1 MLLKWFSFNLEIPNK
16 YHSKMKTIK
25 FIILLLPFLCF
36 SQQENIKAL
45 DINLTNYEYPF
56 PVQFLELSNQQ
67 QNLKMAYIDIKPEK
81 YNNKN
86 IVLLHGKNFNGA
98 YWETTIKALTKEGFR
113 VIVPD
118 QIGFGKSSKPD
129 HFQYTFQQFAQNTKK
144 LLDHL
149 GIEKTTILG
158 HSMGGMLATRFA
170 LMYPET
176 TEKLVLEN
184 PIGLEDWKL
193 IVPYK
198 PVDWWYESELKQ
210 NYQNI
215 KSYQMANYYD
225 GKWNADFQK
234 WAELGAGWTSAPDY
248 AKVAWNS
255 ALMYDMIFTQPV
267 LYEFKNIKSPTLLI
281 IGTRDK
287 TAIGKPL
294 VSEEIRKTMGNYLE
308 LGKKTQKAIPNSN
321 LVEVPNTGHL
331 PHIESFDQFIKPLI
345 VFLK

>member
-1 MLLKWFSFNLEIPNK
+1 MKTLKLLLLLIPLFSFSQEEK
-16 YHSKMKTIK
+16 IK
-25 FIILLLPFLCF
+25 QF
-36 SQQENIKAL
+36 
-45 DINLTNYEYPF
+45 DINLSNYEYPF
-56 PVQFLELSNQQ
+56 PVKFFELSNQRQ
-67 QNLKMAYIDIKPEK
+67 LLKMAYMDITPAN
-81 YNNKN
+81 YNHRN
-86 IVLLHGKNFNGA
+86 IILFHGKNFNGA

-129 HFQYTFQQFAQNTKK
+129 NFQYTFQQFAENTKK
-144 LLDHL
+144 LLEHL
-149 GIEKTTILG
+149 GIEKTAVLG
-158 HSMGGMLATRFA
+158 HSMGGMLATRFT

-176 TEKLVLEN
+176 AEKLVLEN

-210 NYQNI
+210 NYEAI
-215 KSYQMANYYD
+215 KKYQMANYYD

-234 WAELGAGWTSAPDY
+234 WAELGAGWTTAPNY
-248 AKVAWNS
+248 NIIAWNS

-287 TAIGKPL
+287 TALGKPL
-294 VSEEIRKTMGNYLE
+294 VSEEVRKTMGNYAE
-308 LGKKTQKAIPNSN
+308 LGKKTQKAIPNAK
-321 LVEVPNTGHL
+321 LVEIANTGHL
-331 PHIESFDQFIKPLI
+331 PHIESFNQFIKPLI
-345 VFLK
+345 VFLKQ

>member
-1 MLLKWFSFNLEIPNK
+1 
-16 YHSKMKTIK
+16 MKNIK
-25 FIILLLPFLCF
+25 LILLLLPFFCF
-36 SQQENIKAL
+36 SQQESIKSL
-45 DINLTNYEYPF
+45 DINLSNYEYPF
-56 PVQFLELSNQQ
+56 PVQFLEISNQR
-67 QNLKMAYIDIKPEK
+67 QNLRMAYMDIKPNN
-81 YNNKN
+81 YNKKN

-98 YWETTIKALTKEGFR
+98 YWQSTIKALTESGFR

-129 HFQYTFQQFAQNTKK
+129 NFQYTFQQLAENTKK

-149 GIEKTTILG
+149 DIQKATILG

-193 IVPYK
+193 VVPYK

-234 WAELGAGWTSAPDY
+234 WAELGAGWTTAPDY

-308 LGKKTQKAIPNSN
+308 LGKTTQKTIPNSK
-321 LVEVPNTGHL
+321 LVEIPNTGHL
-331 PHIESFDQFIKPLI
+331 PHIESFDQFIKALI
-345 VFLK
+345 VFLNQ

>member
-1 MLLKWFSFNLEIPNK
+1 M
-16 YHSKMKTIK
+16 IK
-25 FIILLLPFLCF
+25 LLLFLFPFLVF
-36 SQQENIKAL
+36 SQEAQIKSL

-56 PVQFLELSNQQ
+56 PVHFLELSSQRQ
-67 QNLKMAYIDIKPEK
+67 YMQMFYMDVKPEN
-81 YNNKN
+81 YNQKN
-86 IVLLHGKNFNGA
+86 VVLLHGKNFNGA
-98 YWETTIKALTKEGFR
+98 YWETTIKALTAVGYR

-129 HFQYTFQQFAQNTKK
+129 NFQYTFQQLAENTKK

-149 GIEKTTILG
+149 GIPKATILG

-193 IVPYK
+193 VVPYK

-210 NYQNI
+210 NYQAI

-225 GKWNADFQK
+225 GKWNPEYQK
-234 WAELGAGWTSAPDY
+234 WAELSAGWTMDSEYD
-248 AKVAWNS
+248 KVAWNS
-255 ALMYDMIFTQPV
+255 ALLYDMIFTQPV
-267 LYEFKNIKSPTLLI
+267 LYEFKNIQAPTLLI

-287 TAIGKPL
+287 TALGKPL
-294 VSEEIRKTMGNYLE
+294 VSDEIRATMGNYAE
-308 LGKKTQKAIPNSN
+308 LGKRTQKAIPNSK
-321 LVEVPNTGHL
+321 LVEIANTGHL

-345 VFLK
+345 VFLKE

>member
-1 MLLKWFSFNLEIPNK
+1 
-16 YHSKMKTIK
+16 MKVIK
-25 FIILLLPFLCF
+25 FLLFILPIFCF
-36 SQQENIKAL
+36 SQQEKIKQL

-56 PVQFLELSNQQ
+56 PVKFLELSNQRQ
-67 QNLKMAYIDIKPEK
+67 LLKMAYMDITPKK

-86 IVLLHGKNFNGA
+86 IVLFHGKNFNGA
-98 YWETTIKALTKEGFR
+98 YWETTINALTKEGFR

-129 HFQYTFQQFAQNTKK
+129 NFQYTFQQFAENTKK

-158 HSMGGMLATRFA
+158 HSMGGMLATRFT

-176 TEKLVLEN
+176 AEKLVLEN
-184 PIGLEDWKL
+184 PIGLEDWKTV
-193 IVPYK
+193 VPYK
-198 PVDWWYESELKQ
+198 TVDWWYESELKQ
-210 NYQNI
+210 NYEAI
-215 KSYQMANYYD
+215 KKYQMANYYD

-234 WAELGAGWTSAPDY
+234 WAELGAGWTTAPNY
-248 AKVAWNS
+248 NIVAWNS

-287 TAIGKPL
+287 TALGKQWA
-294 VSEEIRKTMGNYLE
+294 SEEAKKTLGNYAE
-308 LGKKTQKAIPNSN
+308 LGKKTQKAIPNSK

-345 VFLK
+345 VFLKQ